1 MEKLKSKSPYI
12 FIAMASISFIAF
24 YFTKK
29 IRRLMM
35 SEGKKVKMIQEAIE
49 EVRREQEKKQSDEI
63 LNIIK
68 SERDKQTMAFSK
80 YGHRHR

>member
-1 MEKLKSKSPYI
+1 
-12 FIAMASISFIAF
+12 
-24 YFTKK
+24 
-29 IRRLMM
+29 MM
-35 SEGKKVKMIQEAIE
+35 SESKKVKMIQEAIE